1 MLFGEY
7 LTIKGYCTDADIQ
20 RALDLQNLGDKRLI
34 GRILL
39 DMGAVTWE
47 QIEEAITAMAPQSE

>member
-7 LTIKGYCTDADIQ
+7 MVSQGFCTAEQVD
-20 RALDLQNLGDKRLI
+20 RAVAMQEAGDKRLI

-47 QIEEAITAMAPQSE
+47 QLDKAIEDLRPKLG